1 VGPRS
6 FGKVAN
12 GRQGSARSSY
22 DSIGVP
28 LSTDKVADNRQTA
41 LREGSLDCLTPPRA
55 SQIIAEKTADDIGAY
70 VHANEGRWMM
80 PTAVKMEVSPETII
94 RAVKGMKKSVRRAF
108 MENLIAATSPEYL
121 QSIRDARRD
130 FKTGKVKSHGEVFGR

>member
-12 GRQGSARSSY
+12 GQQGSA
-22 DSIGVP
+22 
-28 LSTDKVADNRQTA
+28 LS
-41 LREGSLDCLTPPRA
+41 EGSLDYLTPPRA
-55 SQIIAEKTADDIGAY
+55 SQIIAEETADAIGAD
-70 VHANEGRWMM
+70 VHANEGRWIM

-108 MENLIAATSPEYL
+108 MEDLIAATSPEYL

-130 FKTGKVKSHGEVFGR
+130 FKSGKVKSHGEVFGR